1 MAGIEIAAF
10 ADEADSALSGQIAA
24 LHENGIRLLEI
35 RGVDG
40 KNVSALTAAE
50 AREVKKR
57 LDDGGI
63 AVWSVGS
70 PFGKISITDPF
81 EPHLEQFRRAL
92 ENTRLLG
99 ASRLRLFSFYIPKG
113 DDPAQYRDEVL
124 SRMNA
129 FVEAAQGSGV
139 TLLHENEKGIY
150 GDTAE
155 RCYDLLVESDGGM
168 KAIFDPANFIQSGQ
182 DIPEAWAMLGA
193 RTTYLHIKDA
203 MPDGRVV
210 PAGKGIG
217 HLPEILRDFAAR
229 GGESVTVEPHLQ
241 VFDGLAALEKDQ
253 KSAIPEGMYATSDDA
268 FDAACGALK
277 DILKTMED

>member
-1 MAGIEIAAF
+1 MKIFAF
-10 ADEADSALSGQIAA
+10 ADEASSRVDGQIRAMVR
-24 LHENGIRLLEI
+24 NGLNGVEI

-40 KNVSALTAAE
+40 QTVSDITVE
-50 AREVKKR
+50 KAREVLEKLKDQG
-57 LDDGGI
+57 LS
-63 AVWSVGS
+63 VWSVGS
-70 PFGKISITDPF
+70 PIGKIDIRDGDHAA
-81 EPHLEQFRRAL
+81 HLDRFRRTL
-92 ENTRLLG
+92 EIAGELECPRM
-99 ASRLRLFSFYIPKG
+99 RMFSYYIPRDGK
-113 DDPAQYRDEVL
+113 PEQYRSAVIDRLTELAEIARPYQVAL
-124 SRMNA
+124 C
-129 FVEAAQGSGV
+129 
-139 TLLHENEKGIY
+139 HENEKGIY
-150 GDTAE
+150 GDIAS
-155 RCYDLLVESDGGM
+155 RCVDLLDAVPEL
-168 KAIFDPANFIQSGQ
+168 KCIFDPANFIQSGQ

-217 HLPEILRDFAAR
+217 HLPELLRDFAAR

-277 DILKTMED
+277 DILKTMEG

>member
-1 MAGIEIAAF
+1 MKIFAF
-10 ADEADSALSGQIAA
+10 ADEASSRVDGQIRAMA
-24 LHENGIRLLEI
+24 RNGLNGVEI

-40 KNVSALTAAE
+40 QTVSDITVE
-50 AREVKKR
+50 KAREVLGKLKDHG
-57 LDDGGI
+57 LS
-63 AVWSVGS
+63 VWSVGS
-70 PFGKISITDPF
+70 PIGKIDIRDGDHAA
-81 EPHLEQFRRAL
+81 HLDRFRRTL
-92 ENTRLLG
+92 EIAGELECPRM
-99 ASRLRLFSFYIPKG
+99 RMFSYYIPRDAK
-113 DDPAQYRDEVL
+113 PEQYRSAVIDRLTEL
-124 SRMNA
+124 
-129 FVEAAQGSGV
+129 VEIARPYQVA
-139 TLLHENEKGIY
+139 LCHENEKGIY
-150 GDTAE
+150 GDIAS
-155 RCYDLLVESDGGM
+155 RCVDLLDAVPEL
-168 KAIFDPANFIQSGQ
+168 KCIFDPANFIQSGQ

-217 HLPEILRDFAAR
+217 HLPEILRDFVAR

-277 DILKTMED
+277 DILKTMEG